1 MNTLGSS
8 MGLGRL
14 FLSQTVLQILH
25 EAVQRLLNATTG
37 APFGIFI
44 TRLQD
49 QSEDL
54 SKLVWPWHPYKH
66 FRPYHQ
72 ELIQTTWA
80 RMGRLCV
87 SLWSVGDNDK
97 YFFAF
102 VLHLLSH
109 IRIFI
114 SAFILAGPWSIF
126 PDAGDHQSE
135 HTERGKQV
143 GFCGN
148 SFVVEAEFWKLQ
160 NLDLK

>member
-25 EAVQRLLNATTG
+25 EAVQRLLNATTE

-54 SKLVWPWHPYKH
+54 SKLVWPWHLYKH
-66 FRPYHQ
+66 FRPCHQ

-80 RMGRLCV
+80 RMDRLCV

-97 YFFAF
+97 YFFAL

-114 SAFILAGPWSIF
+114 SAFILAGPWFIVL
-126 PDAGDHQSE
+126 DAGDHQSE

-143 GFCGN
+143 G
-148 SFVVEAEFWKLQ
+148 SAAI
-160 NLDLK
+160 DL